1 MLDNTA
7 PHAWARRGAKCIVG
21 EPVPALPRCLPR
33 KLPARLVWPRVARR
47 GTNHAFIGQKVC
59 KNEVCGMTSVI
70 SLPLGDEVKVT
81 QKGDD
86 GHSSAI
92 INSALYS
99 AHGGRNQLCAI
110 MSKIA
115 VELAIQIVC
124 HEIDTVN
131 RSENG

>member
-1 MLDNTA
+1 M
-7 PHAWARRGAKCIVG
+7 
-21 EPVPALPRCLPR
+21 
-33 KLPARLVWPRVARR
+33 
-47 GTNHAFIGQKVC
+47 
-59 KNEVCGMTSVI
+59 CGITLFI

-124 HEIDTVN
+124 CEIDKVN
-131 RSENG
+131 

>member
-1 MLDNTA
+1 M
-7 PHAWARRGAKCIVG
+7 WS
-21 EPVPALPRCLPR
+21 
-33 KLPARLVWPRVARR
+33 
-47 GTNHAFIGQKVC
+47 FIGKNLC

-70 SLPLGDEVKVT
+70 SLPVGDKVKVT

-92 INSALYS
+92 INSAHYM
-99 AHGGRNQLCAI
+99 AHGGTNQLCAI

-124 HEIDTVN
+124 CEIDKVN
-131 RSENG
+131 RFENG

>member
-1 MLDNTA
+1 M
-7 PHAWARRGAKCIVG
+7 W
-21 EPVPALPRCLPR
+21 
-33 KLPARLVWPRVARR
+33 
-47 GTNHAFIGQKVC
+47 AFIGKKLC

-81 QKGDD
+81 KKGDG

-99 AHGGRNQLCAI
+99 AQGGRNQLCAI
-110 MSKIA
+110 MSNIA

-124 HEIDTVN
+124 CEIDKVN
-131 RSENG
+131 RFENG